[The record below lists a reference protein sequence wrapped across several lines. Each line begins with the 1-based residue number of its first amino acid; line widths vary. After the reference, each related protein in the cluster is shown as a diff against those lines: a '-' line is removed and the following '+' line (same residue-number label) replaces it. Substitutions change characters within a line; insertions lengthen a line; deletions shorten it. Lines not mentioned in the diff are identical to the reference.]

1 MSKEKF
7 NYKQVNILKN
17 MGFKQV
23 ADEDVYYYESN
34 EYNIVIS
41 LLESMT
47 QTYSVSKSYEL
58 EIELYYSK
66 LTNDKRDFY
75 YYVDRYTRENIT
87 TINEAF
93 SYLMEFLDDNN
104 NTISPEWK
112 HVTRKINKY
121 NYWVG
126 NLVDYNW
133 DSYLSHLS
141 EILYNQK
148 YGKKN

>member
-7 NYKQVNILKN
+7 NYKQINILKH

-41 LLESMT
+41 LLESFT
-47 QTYSVSKSYEL
+47 KTYSASKGYEL

-66 LTNDKRDFY
+66 LTNDKREFY

-87 TINEAF
+87 TIDEAF
-93 SYLMEFLDDNN
+93 SYLMEFLDENN

-112 HVTRKINKY
+112 HVTRKTNQY
-121 NYWVG
+121 DYWVG

-133 DSYLSHLS
+133 DTYLSHLS

-148 YGKKN
+148 YQK